1 MDATLDCLKSFKALN
16 TNMWLLKIFHM
27 HKGFCIFI
35 YLFFK
40 SVYMKIKADDEKYD
54 LEYYLSLPYPLH
66 HFIFFVAYFKQSSRR
81 SFKITLVFPVFQ
93 MSSVQASQPRH
104 QDRPCANTG
113 AVWTNML
120 SA

>member
-1 MDATLDCLKSFKALN
+1 MKNIIWTTKYHCH
-16 TNMWLLKIFHM
+16 IPY
-27 HKGFCIFI
+27 II
-35 YLFFK
+35 LFFFL
-40 SVYMKIKADDEKYD
+40 A
-54 LEYYLSLPYPLH
+54 
-66 HFIFFVAYFKQSSRR
+66 AYFKQSSRR
-81 SFKITLVFPVFQ
+81 SFKSTLAFPVFQ